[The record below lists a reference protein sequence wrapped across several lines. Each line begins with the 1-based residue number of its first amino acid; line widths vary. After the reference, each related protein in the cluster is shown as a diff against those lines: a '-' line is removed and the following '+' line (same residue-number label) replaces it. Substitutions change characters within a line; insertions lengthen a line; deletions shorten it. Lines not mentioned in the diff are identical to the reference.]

1 MTKITS
7 VTAIPLT
14 MAIEPGEHRTS
25 WGDYPSVSIVLA
37 EVTTDSGL
45 RGYGEGLSR
54 RCPRSTVSV
63 ITDLLRPVYLGQN
76 PFHAEL
82 LWSRA
87 AGLRSG
93 KLGGALLEA
102 IAAVDIALWDIMGKA
117 TNQPIHALLGGM
129 GRTKVAAYASAISW
143 DAEEIAMK
151 QVLAAIQRNYKM
163 IKVKLGAP
171 ADRALEWARHM
182 RDHVPAE
189 IKLCADANCAYDL
202 DDAIKVSRGLRDLG
216 YYWLEE
222 PLAADDIDGYRLLR
236 ANVPLRIAAGEGE
249 HTSFGA
255 RQLIGSRAVGI
266 IQPDCARA
274 GGITETRK
282 IATVAHV
289 FNVAYGPHVGA
300 GGAVSAAANLQ
311 LSAAMPNFITYE
323 SMIFSS
329 PLRDELAT
337 TPVGA
342 VDPTD
347 GLVPV
352 PTGPGLGIE
361 INHDALEKYRSAAP
375 ER

>member
-1 MTKITS
+1 MKITS
-7 VTAIPLT
+7 VIATPLT

-45 RGYGEGLSR
+45 QGYGEGLSR
-54 RCPRSTVSV
+54 RCPQSTVSV
-63 ITDLLRPVYLGQN
+63 VADLLRPIYVGQN

-102 IAAVDIALWDIMGKA
+102 ISAVDIALWDIMGKA

-129 GRTKVAAYASAISW
+129 GRTRVEAYASAISW
-143 DAEEIAMK
+143 DAEDIAMR
-151 QVLAAIQRNYKM
+151 QVRAAIQRKYKM
-163 IKVKLGAP
+163 IKIKLGSP
-171 ADRALEWARHM
+171 ADKALEWARHL
-182 RDHVPAE
+182 RDEIPAE
-189 IKLCADANCAYDL
+189 IRLCADANCAYDL
-202 DDAIKVSRGLRDLG
+202 DDAIKVARGLLEMD
-216 YYWLEE
+216 YYWFEE
-222 PLAADDIDGYRLLR
+222 PIAADDIDGYRLLR
-236 ANVPLRIAAGEGE
+236 EIVPMRIAAGEGE

-255 RQLIGSRAVGI
+255 RQLIGSRAVGV

-311 LSAAMPNFITYE
+311 LSAAMPNFMTYE
-323 SMIFSS
+323 SMIFPS

-337 TPVGA
+337 ASVGT
-342 VDPTD
+342 VDPLD
-347 GLVPV
+347 GRVAVPA
-352 PTGPGLGIE
+352 GPGLGIE
-361 INHDALEKYRSAAP
+361 INRDALDKYRSA
-375 ER
+375 RQQR